1 MRRTSA
7 FVGWLAIVVAML
19 SPSTASAGAEQEAVD
34 VLNKI
39 RRAHGVPGMRPSDSL
54 AGSADRYARRMLR
67 QEFFGHGASISVAG
81 RFSAA
86 GETLAWHAGHAPQA
100 RRTIYRWMASPPHRA
115 ALLSR
120 RFRMVG
126 MGMERG
132 RLGGRS
138 VTMWVAHVGRL

>member
-19 SPSTASAGAEQEAVD
+19 CPGVVSASAEREAVNA
-34 VLNKI
+34 LNQV
-39 RRAHGVPGMRPSDSL
+39 RRAHGLPGLRHSHTL
-54 AGSADRYARRMLR
+54 AVSAARYARRMLR
-67 QEFFGHGASISVAG
+67 QEYFGHAATISVAS

-86 GETLAWHAGHAPQA
+86 GETLAWHSGHAPEATQ
-100 RRTIYRWMASPPHRA
+100 TIGRWMASPPHRA

-120 RFRMVG
+120 RFRLVG

-132 RLGGRS
+132 RLGGRA
-138 VTMWVAHVGRL
+138 VTMWVAHLGRR

>member
-19 SPSTASAGAEQEAVD
+19 CPSAASAGAEQEAVE

-39 RRAHGVPGMRPSDSL
+39 RRAHGLAAMRPSHSL
-54 AGSADRYARRMLR
+54 GASADRYARRMLR
-67 QEFFGHGASISVAG
+67 EEFFGHAASIPVAA

-86 GETLAWHAGHAPQA
+86 GETLAWHGGHAPQP
-100 RRTIYRWMASPPHRA
+100 RRTIHRWMASPPHRA
-115 ALLSR
+115 ALLSGR
-120 RFRMVG
+120 YRLVG

-132 RLGGRS
+132 RLGGHN